1 MIHTN
6 SCNILEEFSIDLI
19 FIHILI
25 PYTNLAYHF
34 SSEMILLWNGYSY

>member
-6 SCNILEEFSIDLI
+6 SCDILEEFSIDLI

-25 PYTNLAYHF
+25 PYTNFAYLF
-34 SSEMILLWNGYSY
+34 SSKMILLWNGIS